1 MSAYDFN
8 NILSF
13 SDFEC
18 LVRDL
23 IQKHLNIHLECFT
36 EGRDGGID
44 LRCSTHGKNAIIIQ
58 AKRYREFKSLI
69 NELKNEVAKVKKL
82 NPQRYIIATSVGLTP
97 NNKEEIN
104 QLFCPYILKTGDIL
118 GKDDLN
124 NLLGIYPEIE
134 KGFPKLW
141 LTSTTV
147 LDRIVNATVVNQST
161 FEWNQIQEEIE
172 TYVVN
177 DSLNKAT
184 QILKENGYVII
195 SGIPGIGKTTLAR
208 FLVYSTL
215 GNDNEYEFVYM
226 SDLEDGLRL
235 YNKDKKQ
242 IFLYDDFLGSNGFV
256 PEVHNYDGRLINFIN
271 TIKKSNDK
279 RFILTTREY
288 VLKDAQR
295 YYEKIK
301 NNNFDLV
308 KCILE
313 LGDYTEIIRAR
324 ILYNH
329 IAKEN
334 LPKQYISELLKCRSY
349 RRIINHPN
357 FNPRIIETFIH
368 GGVWRQISPDNFIN
382 EFIGVFNKPYYVW
395 ESAFDKLEDGAKL
408 ALCLLSTLPNVI
420 TISDWRRAYVHLCE
434 DMKIPSMNEH
444 EWLAAL
450 RKMEGCFLRFSQY
463 NIVGVHNPSIL
474 DFIVDYL
481 NNHLEILESIIKGA
495 IYCEQLHTSNS
506 FKSPDVIRGKQIQTA
521 IKESFIRLSSS
532 PQSCS
537 LGYTDHKNKYYGTF
551 SMGGFLL
558 ELRKSNPELFSQ
570 NPGLYEKNIS
580 LETFEDETIH
590 FSTKIE
596 IASSINWLYIREF
609 TKNDV
614 FDILEGESKSVED
627 FVEYIPVLKEWDVV
641 DLGPN
646 SQFVQSLE
654 DQIELEMEHLSTNSE
669 LDQFEDSLQSIT
681 DEIDITDFSE
691 ALWELRSSIIQ
702 DEPEYERDDFG
713 IPYSQEKDD
722 QATIDSMFTSLL
734 SY

>member
-8 NILSF
+8 KILSF

-18 LVRDL
+18 LVRDIL
-23 IQKHLNIHLECFT
+23 QRHLNIYLECFT
-36 EGRDGGID
+36 EGRDSGID
-44 LRCSTHGKNAIIIQ
+44 LRCSTFGKNAIIIQ
-58 AKRYREFKSLI
+58 AKRYKDFKSLI
-69 NELKNEVAKVKKL
+69 KELKNEAEKVKKL
-82 NPQRYIIATSVGLTP
+82 NPERYIIATSVGLTP
-97 NNKEEIN
+97 NNKEEIQ
-104 QLFCPYILKTGDIL
+104 QLLHPYIQKTEDIL

-124 NLLGIYPEIE
+124 NLLGIYPDIE

-161 FEWNQIQEEIE
+161 FEWNQIQEDIE

-208 FLVYSTL
+208 FIVYSTL

-226 SDLEDGLRL
+226 SCLEDGLRL
-235 YNKDKKQ
+235 YNNEKKQ

-256 PEVHNYDGRLINFIN
+256 PEGHNYDGRLINFIN
-271 TIKKSNDK
+271 AIKKSNNK

-288 VLKDAQR
+288 ILKDAQR

-334 LPKQYISELLKCRSY
+334 LPYEYIRELLRFRAY
-349 RRIINHPN
+349 RRLITHPN

-368 GGVWRQISPDNFIN
+368 GGVWRQTRPDKFISEFSNF
-382 EFIGVFNKPYYVW
+382 FNKPYSVW
-395 ESAFDKLEDGAKL
+395 ESAFDKLDDGAKL
-408 ALCLLSTLPNVI
+408 ALCVLSMLPGVVR
-420 TISDWRRAYVHLCE
+420 ISEWRRAYTYLCE
-434 DMKIPSMNEH
+434 DMKESSMNEH

-450 RKMEGCFLRFSQY
+450 RKMEGCFLKILY
-463 NIVGVHNPSIL
+463 HDIVSIYNPSIR

-481 NNHLEILESIIKGA
+481 NNHLEIFESLIRGA
-495 IYCEQLHTSNS
+495 LFTEQLHKSDS
-506 FKSPDVIRGKQIQTA
+506 FKSPCVIGCARIQA
-521 IKESFIRLSSS
+521 VIKDSFIRLSSS

-537 LGYTDHKNKYYGTF
+537 GGYTDDKNKYYDTF

-558 ELRKSNPELFSQ
+558 EMHKRNPGLFSQ
-570 NPGLYEKNIS
+570 NPGLYEKYIS
-580 LETFEDETIH
+580 IETFKDETIH

-596 IASSINWLYIREF
+596 IANNINWLYINGL
-609 TKNDV
+609 TKSDL
-614 FDILEGESKSVED
+614 FDILESESKSVED
-627 FVEYIPVLKEWDVV
+627 FVEYIPVLKGWDVV
-641 DLGPN
+641 DLSLD

-654 DQIELEMEHLSTNSE
+654 AQIESEMEQLSTVSE
-669 LDQFEDSLQSIT
+669 VDQFEDSLQSIT
-681 DEIDITDFSE
+681 KEIEITDFSD
-691 ALWELRSSIIQ
+691 ALWEIRSSVEQ
-702 DEPEYERDDFG
+702 DEPEFDRNDFG
-713 IPYSQEKDD
+713 TPYSQEKDD
-722 QATIDSMFTSLL
+722 DATIDSMFSSLL
-734 SY
+734 AH